1 VICTNA
7 RRWTTSGTSVTD
19 LDRPQVTTSRV
30 SKLQIR
36 NRSSGAITVT
46 EPTSGVSRRNLL
58 KSAGIAGAAAASVAA
73 VPATGMFAGAT
84 NAADATTA
92 LLQAG
97 AVFGAL
103 QLAKVDTTALAA
115 TGQLGDFD
123 DTHSVFAD
131 GDMEILLWPG
141 DLARLEA
148 LGVRHEITVDN
159 LQERDRLLREAAPT
173 LRTADFAPGETA
185 NREYRMYE
193 DFEADMRDLVDRY
206 PGMARM
212 VELEKRTNGEL
223 TVWGIEIATNVDAN
237 DGRPVVYHDGCHHA
251 REWPAAEVPIMLAYD
266 LLESYATDAR
276 VANIVDNTRHI
287 CVPVVNADGYS
298 WSRNSAQQAEY
309 FDLRTLG
316 DAYWRKTRK
325 VEVRTNWTEPVPTD
339 SHGIDPNRNYA
350 FAWGDDIGGSS
361 SSKTS
366 EVYRGQHPLSEN
378 ESSNVAALL
387 NSKPVTLLI
396 THHTSGDL
404 VLWPWGD
411 ADRATKD
418 DPIHVGLGRAAAAY
432 NDYEPK
438 RSIFLYATTGTTMDY
453 GYGQCRA
460 ISYTF
465 EHAGSS
471 FHPSYP
477 STVPA
482 MYAKNRDA
490 FLLMAE
496 QAAMMPADRPDYD
509 MVGQDPRGLAAQ
521 AEIMAELNTMGRLNH
536 AVLTGRILTGGG
548 KATLRITQSS
558 QTPLW
563 DNGQNPINKVSV
575 PESLQYEM
583 ETDEDG
589 SFTWHLSPS
598 THPHL
603 EEIDAD
609 LREAYQ
615 LTVMVGNRGAFR
627 SIVVER
633 GVVTELGEI
642 SVS

>member
-1 VICTNA
+1 MICTNA

-193 DFEADMRDLVDRY
+193 DFETDMRDLVDRY

-223 TVWGIEIATNVDAN
+223 TVWGI
-237 DGRPVVYHDGCHHA
+237 
-251 REWPAAEVPIMLAYD
+251 
-266 LLESYATDAR
+266 
-276 VANIVDNTRHI
+276 
-287 CVPVVNADGYS
+287 
-298 WSRNSAQQAEY
+298 
-309 FDLRTLG
+309 
-316 DAYWRKTRK
+316 
-325 VEVRTNWTEPVPTD
+325 
-339 SHGIDPNRNYA
+339 
-350 FAWGDDIGGSS
+350 
-361 SSKTS
+361 
-366 EVYRGQHPLSEN
+366 
-378 ESSNVAALL
+378 
-387 NSKPVTLLI
+387 
-396 THHTSGDL
+396 
-404 VLWPWGD
+404 
-411 ADRATKD
+411 
-418 DPIHVGLGRAAAAY
+418 
-432 NDYEPK
+432 
-438 RSIFLYATTGTTMDY
+438 
-453 GYGQCRA
+453 
-460 ISYTF
+460 
-465 EHAGSS
+465 
-471 FHPSYP
+471 
-477 STVPA
+477 
-482 MYAKNRDA
+482 
-490 FLLMAE
+490 
-496 QAAMMPADRPDYD
+496 
-509 MVGQDPRGLAAQ
+509 
-521 AEIMAELNTMGRLNH
+521 
-536 AVLTGRILTGGG
+536 
-548 KATLRITQSS
+548 
-558 QTPLW
+558 
-563 DNGQNPINKVSV
+563 
-575 PESLQYEM
+575 
-583 ETDEDG
+583 
-589 SFTWHLSPS
+589 
-598 THPHL
+598 
-603 EEIDAD
+603 
-609 LREAYQ
+609 
-615 LTVMVGNRGAFR
+615 
-627 SIVVER
+627 
-633 GVVTELGEI
+633 
-642 SVS
+642 